1 MEMIIPAH
9 FSKMYGHGN
18 DFIVVRESEDA
29 FPDDWSEKAV
39 RWCRRRT
46 GIGADGLLVVG
57 PGRSADFSMRIFNPD
72 GSEAEMCGNGAR
84 CIARFAF
91 EAGIAGSSMKF
102 ETPAGV
108 IEATVDGSRAAIRL
122 TDPAGLKGEVVTVGG
137 EQYPLY
143 TINTGVPHAIL
154 FTDGVL
160 HLADDLLHERGRAI
174 RFHDAFAPA
183 GTNVDFVEV
192 AGSGRIRVRT
202 YERGVEAETPA
213 CGTGAA
219 ASALISSLYAEVG
232 APPIEVQMPGGIL
245 SVDFRRS
252 GDRFTDVWLSGDV
265 YWVCRGEIL
274 D

>member
-1 MEMIIPAH
+1 
-9 FSKMYGHGN
+9 
-18 DFIVVRESEDA
+18 
-29 FPDDWSEKAV
+29 
-39 RWCRRRT
+39 
-46 GIGADGLLVVG
+46 
-57 PGRSADFSMRIFNPD
+57 
-72 GSEAEMCGNGAR
+72 
-84 CIARFAF
+84 
-91 EAGIAGSSMKF
+91 
-102 ETPAGV
+102 
-108 IEATVDGSRAAIRL
+108 
-122 TDPAGLKGEVVTVGG
+122 
-137 EQYPLY
+137 
-143 TINTGVPHAIL
+143 
-154 FTDGVL
+154 
-160 HLADDLLHERGRAI
+160 
-174 RFHDAFAPA
+174 
-183 GTNVDFVEV
+183 VDFVEV